1 VALVDGR
8 EVPTGGDVLL
18 VIDGGELLTVEELGS
33 YLSLERSPGDEVELR
48 VLRDGAERTLSL
60 ELGTQP
66 ETPA

>member
-1 VALVDGR
+1 
-8 EVPTGGDVLL
+8 VPTGGDVLL
-18 VIDGGELLTVEELGS
+18 TIDGGELLTVEELGS